1 MVAAASPAQPPS
13 RTWPKKAYPP
23 ICPPLSTISKQSLA
37 GSPPCAGL
45 RLAKG
50 LGAAKVPQMREQEM
64 GEMGEMDSTGDLA
77 VH

>member
-1 MVAAASPAQPPS
+1 M
-13 RTWPKKAYPP
+13 
-23 ICPPLSTISKQSLA
+23 STISKQSLA
-37 GSPPCAGL
+37 GSSPCAGL